1 MKSGT
6 RVAMALALGALAASV
21 PARGAQAQI
30 GIAVGARAP
39 GAAVTTLDGK
49 PVNLSQFIGT
59 KPVMMTFWAT
69 WCSNCKELEPK
80 FLSLVK
86 QYSPRV
92 TFIDV
97 AVSVNQSPDR
107 VKRYAEKYH
116 YTHEMLYD
124 TNGDAVTAYDVPATS
139 YVVLV
144 DRSGKVVY
152 TGLGGD
158 QDLAAA
164 LKKVL

>member
-1 MKSGT
+1 
-6 RVAMALALGALAASV
+6 
-21 PARGAQAQI
+21 
-30 GIAVGARAP
+30 
-39 GAAVTTLDGK
+39 
-49 PVNLSQFIGT
+49 
-59 KPVMMTFWAT
+59 MTFWAT
-69 WCSNCKELEPK
+69 WCTNCKELEPQ

-116 YTHEMLYD
+116 FTHQMLYD
-124 TNGDAVTAYDVPATS
+124 VNGDAVGAYDVPATS

-144 DRSGKVVY
+144 DRTGKVVY

-158 QDLAAA
+158 QNLAAA

>member
-1 MKSGT
+1 MKSCS
-6 RVAMALALGALAASV
+6 RLSIALALGALAVIV
-21 PARGAQAQI
+21 PARGAQAQV
-30 GIAVGARAP
+30 GIAVGAQAP
-39 GAAVTTLDGK
+39 GAGVETLDGK
-49 PVNLSQFIGT
+49 SVNLSQFIGK

-69 WCSNCKELEPK
+69 WCTNCKELEPQ

-97 AVSVNQSPDR
+97 AVSVNQSADR

-116 YTHEMLYD
+116 FTHEMLYD
-124 TNGDAVTAYDVPATS
+124 TNGNAVTAYDVPATS

-164 LKKVL
+164 LKKVM